1 MENAVRGVEK
11 VTGVPNVVYDV
22 LAVLTETLEGVAPL
36 EVYKL
41 DAPDADDQQA
51 LELFEGIQQQ
61 QKEQINNLK
70 AFIKQRLE

>member
-11 VTGVPNVVYDV
+11 VTGVPSVVYDA
-22 LAVLTETLEGVAPL
+22 LAVLTETLEGAAAL
-36 EVYKL
+36 ELYKL
-41 DAPDADDQQA
+41 DARDADDQQA

-70 AFIKQRLE
+70 AFIKHRLE